1 MDSTPSYPILREPS
15 NTNCEVEE
23 ERERTKMQTETN
35 SATKPATASRAP
47 APYLKVSPANLA
59 TDWDEL
65 VDTYWETWKKPLTAW
80 SEISCAFIGTANEAH
95 ARAESKKRVLAD
107 IRNDP
112 NVHVIKCTDTRS
124 GLIIGGA
131 MWVVHHTNPYRGPF
145 PKKEEPA
152 FPEGS
157 EIREL
162 AESAWTELSKWRWR
176 LMQNAHVCM
185 YISFF
190 PTFL

>member
-1 MDSTPSYPILREPS
+1 ME
-15 NTNCEVEE
+15 
-23 ERERTKMQTETN
+23 TETN
-35 SATKPATASRAP
+35 SATKSATASRAP